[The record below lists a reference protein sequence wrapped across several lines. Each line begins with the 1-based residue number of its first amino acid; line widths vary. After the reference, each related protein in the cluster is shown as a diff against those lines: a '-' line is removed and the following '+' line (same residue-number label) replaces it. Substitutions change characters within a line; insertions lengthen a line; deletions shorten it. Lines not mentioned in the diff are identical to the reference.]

1 MIGTKM
7 KKTVF
12 VLFTLSLFSINI
24 NSQIQSTA
32 IGGYWNVPGTWIGN
46 ATPGASDDV
55 IINGPVVHA
64 SASGYTILTEY
75 CNNLTITA
83 SGSLRNGGY
92 GGGFGVFPLV
102 VAGSVINNGVVSNGS
117 EDCIKIFIAGDL
129 ENNNI
134 WMPYETEFQT
144 SNNHNLSLAPGKSF
158 GSRLRNNGGPTFT
171 ALTDMLFTCDY
182 SVDGNLF
189 RDHFYLNGHTFNVGN
204 HSIELRQCM
213 INKGML
219 TGDIEILGTFTT
231 GWVEG
236 YDIRD
241 TLLFVGNVTVT
252 DTLTGNIYGGGYGIY
267 KLRVNGNITNNGV
280 IKDDYDTDG
289 ILNADDLEILITGN
303 IINNGIWECN
313 YVSLI
318 GTETQYIFQNLYKQF
333 DSYFVD
339 LNATSKVQAQSNIT
353 ITKDFDL
360 NGATL
365 EMEDYSLSI
374 DGWLHDGI
382 INNTNLHNGFLQNIT
397 SIDDLV
403 IEGTVTID
411 DNNLFQGSVV
421 IDDTLQSNEY
431 GGGSKVFTLPV
442 NGDITNYGVIKNIN
456 SGDRLSLEISGN
468 IINYGIWENSFT
480 KLTGSQDQ
488 SIFQVTGRKF
498 VTDFTDLDSTSRLIA
513 TSDLKIEGNYNLNR
527 ATLQMDNYEIEVNDK
542 LYNGSV
548 LSPKFKNA
556 TLSNLKAYDNIE
568 IRGVVVI
575 DDGNYFYGDLIV
587 TDTLQSQVDGG
598 GAHTYVLRNYGNVE
612 NNGLIRDE
620 PTQNENLALYAQGNI
635 INHGRWTNYRTYQ
648 LFFPNDNSNNISCLN
663 NSAVNWSFN
672 GSNITGS
679 GAASFSI
686 TSGGGAQTIIP
697 NQSYDLSVLFTPTS
711 GDTTALLNIDC
722 TEIGTLNNIYLVGH
736 NYNTTVDVEEEKSTA
751 LPNEFVLKQN
761 YPNPF
766 NPSTSIE
773 YRVGSSEYVTLKVYD
788 ILGNEIATLVN
799 EEKPVGTYEVD
810 FNASSIKHHTSS
822 GVYFYQLSAGDF
834 VQTKKMILIK

>member
-1 MIGTKM
+1 M
-7 KKTVF
+7 KLIKQLIVITILLNAIVF
-12 VLFTLSLFSINI
+12 P
-24 NSQIQSTA
+24 QIQSTV
-32 IGGYWNVPGTWIGN
+32 IGGYWNDQNTWIGGVI
-46 ATPGASDDV
+46 PGAGNDV
-55 IINGPVVHA
+55 IINGPIVHA

-92 GGGFGVFPLV
+92 GGGFGIFPLV

-117 EDCIKIFIAGDL
+117 EDCIKIFISGDL

-144 SNNHNLSLAPGKSF
+144 SNNHNLSLAPEKSF
-158 GSRLRNNGGPTFT
+158 GSRLRNNGSPTFT

-182 SVDGNLF
+182 SVDGNLY
-189 RDHFYLNGHTFNVGN
+189 RDHFYLNGYTFNIGN

-231 GWVEG
+231 GWPEG
-236 YDIRD
+236 YDIID

-252 DTLTGNIYGGGYGIY
+252 DTLKGNIYGGGYGIY
-267 KLRVNGNITNNGV
+267 KLRVNGNLTNNGV

-289 ILNADDLEILITGN
+289 ALNADDLELLITGN

-353 ITKDFDL
+353 ITKNFDL

-365 EMEDYSLSI
+365 EMEDYLLSI
-374 DGWLHDGI
+374 NGWLYDGI
-382 INNTNLHNGFLQNIT
+382 INNASLRNGYLQNIT
-397 SIDDLV
+397 STGDLV

-411 DNNLFQGSVV
+411 NNNIFQGALV

-431 GGGSKVFTLPV
+431 GAGSTVFSLPV

-456 SGDRLSLEISGN
+456 SGDVLSLEISGN

-480 KLTGSQDQ
+480 KLSGSQDQ

-498 VTDFTDLDSTSRLIA
+498 VSDFLDLDSTSKVIA
-513 TSDLKIEGNYNLNR
+513 TSDIKIDGNYNLNR
-527 ATLQMDNYEIEVNDK
+527 ATLQMDNYEIEVSHN
-542 LYNGSV
+542 LYNGNI
-548 LSPKFKNA
+548 LSPKIKNA

-568 IRGVVVI
+568 VRGVVVI
-575 DDGNYFYGDLIV
+575 DDGNYFYGDLVV
-587 TDTLQSQVDGG
+587 TDTLQSQEYNGG
-598 GAHTYVLRNYGNVE
+598 YYLYVLKNYGNVQ

-620 PTQNENLALYAQGNI
+620 PNQNEDFAIHVKGNL
-635 INHGRWTNYRTYQ
+635 INSGQWTNYKTFQ
-648 LFFPNDNSNNISCLN
+648 LYYPNDNSHNISCLN
-663 NSAVNWSFN
+663 NSSTNWLFSS
-672 GSNITGS
+672 SNITGS
-679 GAASFSI
+679 GASAFSI
-686 TSGGGAQTIIP
+686 TSGGGTQTIYP
-697 NQSYDLSVLFTPTS
+697 NQSYNLSVQFTATT

-736 NYNTTVDVEEEKSTA
+736 NYNTTVEVKEEIKQTIPTEFA
-751 LPNEFVLKQN
+751 LSQN

-766 NPSTSIE
+766 NPITTIR
-773 YRVGSSEYVTLKVYD
+773 YQLPISSDVTLKVYD
-788 ILGNEIATLVN
+788 LLGREVAILVDDYKQAGS
-799 EEKPVGTYEVD
+799 YEVE
-810 FNASSIKHHTSS
+810 FNPASSINTPAS
-822 GVYFYQLSAGDF
+822 GIYFYQLKTRNF
-834 VQTKKMILIK
+834 IQTKKMMLIK